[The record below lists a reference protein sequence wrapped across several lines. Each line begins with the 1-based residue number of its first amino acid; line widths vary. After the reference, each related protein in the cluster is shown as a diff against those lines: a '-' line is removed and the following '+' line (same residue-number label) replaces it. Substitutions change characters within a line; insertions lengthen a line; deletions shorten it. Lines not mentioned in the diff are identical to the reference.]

1 MECPLQHPLDT
12 IRPRAATYDQAAE
25 NRKETV
31 GGGKGRGRRQDHPL
45 LGDESRNRLEPPA
58 LQGQGRSGDM
68 LKGLGVPY
76 AIIRPTP
83 VFGDVDLLLNKMAW
97 ELRRL
102 PVFPVHESDNYL
114 VRPVYVED
122 LAAQSVQAGSQ
133 SENSIAGTAGP
144 DTFSFEELLRLL
156 GFKMGIPAWLV
167 HTAPL
172 GLALTQMVGLL
183 KRDMA
188 LTRDG
193 VVGLMAGLLTSDKAR
208 TGRTR
213 LG

>member
-1 MECPLQHPLDT
+1 
-12 IRPRAATYDQAAE
+12 
-25 NRKETV
+25 
-31 GGGKGRGRRQDHPL
+31 
-45 LGDESRNRLEPPA
+45 
-58 LQGQGRSGDM
+58 M

-156 GFKMGIPAWLV
+156 GSKMGIRVAGTHAAAVGPRPDSNGWLAEARHGAHPRRGCWTNGRV
-167 HTAPL
+167 ADVRQSPDR
-172 GLALTQMVGLL
+172 Q
-183 KRDMA
+183 DQ
-188 LTRDG
+188 
-193 VVGLMAGLLTSDKAR
+193 AGLTGSTTTR
-208 TGRTR
+208 TGRQPVSVRTAAQSWQY
-213 LG
+213 GTEHFTS